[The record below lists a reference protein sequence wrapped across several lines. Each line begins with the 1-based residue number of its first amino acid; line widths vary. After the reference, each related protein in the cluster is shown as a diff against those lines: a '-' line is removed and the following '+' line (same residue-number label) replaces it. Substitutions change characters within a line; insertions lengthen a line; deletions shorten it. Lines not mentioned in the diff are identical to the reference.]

1 MGFRLIRKSCF
12 ICLFAF
18 PLIGCKSA
26 PPSGA
31 TRPSGNTAVCVIE
44 PSTYETSSA
53 RARISGD
60 HISLVLPNGESLDFD
75 GCDIGAEA
83 DPAFLGACED
93 RTGREWQF
101 VGKPTL
107 PPPEYGA
114 DGPIDCYWIP

>member
-1 MGFRLIRKSCF
+1 MGFRRIRKSCF

-18 PLIGCKSA
+18 PLIGC
-26 PPSGA
+26 
-31 TRPSGNTAVCVIE
+31 
-44 PSTYETSSA
+44 
-53 RARISGD
+53 
-60 HISLVLPNGESLDFD
+60 LVLPNGESLDFD